1 MPRGSWKTAVLGY
14 IILAL
19 DLLKLIGDAI
29 KAEGMPADLNSWIV
43 FGAGLATG
51 IGLIL
56 SKDFDKSNAPM
67 PVAVAT
73 VSHVDAVK
81 PNPSE
86 LNPVL
91 VPPIPPVQP

>member
-1 MPRGSWKTAVLGY
+1 MHRGSWKTSVLGY

-19 DLLKLIGDAI
+19 DLLKLVGDAI
-29 KAEGMPADLNSWIV
+29 KAEGMPTDMNGWIV

-56 SKDFDKSNAPM
+56 SKDYDKSNAPV
-67 PVAVAT
+67 PVAAAT
-73 VSHVDAVK
+73 VSASSAAK

-86 LNPVL
+86 LKPDPV
-91 VPPIPPVQP
+91 PPVQP